1 MAQRLRDADLSH
13 RSPRRVP
20 HSSDGL
26 EHAERRAAL
35 EPPPDASP
43 PVTEPTPA
51 PAPVETT
58 ALPPVGAA
66 SAPAGTPS
74 TPPPTTSPS
83 PAAPSSGSAYAAIS
97 PAQSAVPPTYTPPV
111 ANGAL
116 EAPPPAAAGLSPSP
130 SPPPVTAA
138 APPAAP
144 PRSSPG
150 LPPPRP
156 TLVARSSSPPRA
168 SAAPSP
174 TTRYRQVP
182 GRVIAGGKVVAATGM
197 YRDYEVQPHDHL
209 DAIARD
215 LGTTRKILVDANH
228 LKAPYALQPGQHLKV
243 PVAKAYQADAGDT
256 LADVA
261 KRFSISPAAL
271 ADLNDLPEK
280 DRLRAGDRLAL
291 PDRFD
296 DRGPTRLAATT
307 TIERVPAPVRQP
319 SYAAPRPTAV
329 AASTYSQ
336 PRTDGG
342 PYVPSPAALAAA
354 QRLAVTRSYGPPSYA
369 PGRPSPNAAA
379 VSQPYR
385 PQPYASASYPSPGYQ
400 PPPYQGA
407 GFGGRSPAAVA
418 ALARGR
424 FIWPV
429 RGAII
434 SGFGVQGVGRRNDGI
449 DIRSPAGSPVRVAA
463 AGEVVYAGNEVP
475 GFGNL
480 VLVKHSDGWVTA
492 YAHLAS
498 IGVQMRQSVVQ
509 GQSLGDVGATGSA
522 PEAQLHFEVRY
533 AATPT
538 DKPRPV
544 DPMLVL
550 PR

>member
-1 MAQRLRDADLSH
+1 M
-13 RSPRRVP
+13 V
-20 HSSDGL
+20 
-26 EHAERRAAL
+26 
-35 EPPPDASP
+35 
-43 PVTEPTPA
+43 
-51 PAPVETT
+51 
-58 ALPPVGAA
+58 
-66 SAPAGTPS
+66 
-74 TPPPTTSPS
+74 
-83 PAAPSSGSAYAAIS
+83 AAI
-97 PAQSAVPPTYTPPV
+97 
-111 ANGAL
+111 
-116 EAPPPAAAGLSPSP
+116 
-130 SPPPVTAA
+130 
-138 APPAAP
+138 
-144 PRSSPG
+144 
-150 LPPPRP
+150 
-156 TLVARSSSPPRA
+156 
-168 SAAPSP
+168 
-174 TTRYRQVP
+174 
-182 GRVIAGGKVVAATGM
+182 GM

-215 LGTTRKILVDANH
+215 LATTRKVLVDANH
-228 LKAPYALQPGQHLKV
+228 LKTPYALQPGQHLKV
-243 PVAKAYQADAGDT
+243 PVAKAYQADAGDA

-261 KRFSISPAAL
+261 KRFSLSPAAL

-280 DRLRAGDRLAL
+280 AKLRAGDRIAL

-307 TIERVPAPVRQP
+307 TIEHVAAPVRRP
-319 SYAAPRPTAV
+319 SYPISSPTAV
-329 AASTYSQ
+329 VASSFGQ
-336 PRTDGG
+336 PRADGG

-354 QRLAVTRSYGPPSYA
+354 QRLAMTRSYGPPSYA
-369 PGRPSPNAAA
+369 PGRPNPNAAA
-379 VSQPYR
+379 ASQAYRYPY
-385 PQPYASASYPSPGYQ
+385 PTTSYQ

-407 GFGGRSPAAVA
+407 AFGGRSPAAVA

-509 GQSLGDVGATGSA
+509 GQTLGDVGATGSA
-522 PEAQLHFEVRY
+522 PETQLHFEVRY

-544 DPMLVL
+544 DPLLVL